1 MIRIG
6 TRASALAL
14 AQTQTIA
21 DALAA
26 TGLAIELVPLT
37 SDGDRSTASL
47 AGLGGTGVFA
57 TALRAALLAG
67 ECDAVVHSLKD
78 LPTTPHPGLVVA
90 ATPRREDARDVLCAR
105 DGLTLASLPAGARV
119 GTGAPRRAAQLR
131 AARPDLEV
139 VDIRGNVDTRIR
151 FVTTGRLDAVVLA
164 AAGLHRLGRTGA
176 ITQTLELESWPTA
189 PGQGVLA
196 IEVREADAVG
206 TPLAGA
212 LATIHD
218 AGAWAASTAERSL
231 LAALEAGCAAPVGA
245 AAVVSDDLL
254 TLRGTAYRPDGGAR
268 LDEEGSAP
276 LTDAEELGRVVAND
290 LLGRGARDWVQAG

>member
-1 MIRIG
+1 M
-6 TRASALAL
+6 
-14 AQTQTIA
+14 
-21 DALAA
+21 
-26 TGLAIELVPLT
+26 
-37 SDGDRSTASL
+37 
-47 AGLGGTGVFA
+47 
-57 TALRAALLAG
+57 
-67 ECDAVVHSLKD
+67 CW
-78 LPTTPHPGLVVA
+78 
-90 ATPRREDARDVLCAR
+90 
-105 DGLTLASLPAGARV
+105 PAGARV

-290 LLGRGARDWVQAG
+290 LLGRGASDWVQAG

>member
-105 DGLTLASLPAGARV
+105 DGLTLA
-119 GTGAPRRAAQLR
+119 
-131 AARPDLEV
+131 
-139 VDIRGNVDTRIR
+139 
-151 FVTTGRLDAVVLA
+151 
-164 AAGLHRLGRTGA
+164 
-176 ITQTLELESWPTA
+176 
-189 PGQGVLA
+189 
-196 IEVREADAVG
+196 
-206 TPLAGA
+206 
-212 LATIHD
+212 
-218 AGAWAASTAERSL
+218 
-231 LAALEAGCAAPVGA
+231 
-245 AAVVSDDLL
+245 
-254 TLRGTAYRPDGGAR
+254 
-268 LDEEGSAP
+268 
-276 LTDAEELGRVVAND
+276 
-290 LLGRGARDWVQAG
+290 